1 MLFSAV
7 FKIISVNLHE
17 ETKIDGNVIKIPV
30 EIAKEGSEFDNITD
44 SIDLGLPTYIWT
56 FLFLIF

>member
-17 ETKIDGNVIKIPV
+17 ETKIDGNVIKISL